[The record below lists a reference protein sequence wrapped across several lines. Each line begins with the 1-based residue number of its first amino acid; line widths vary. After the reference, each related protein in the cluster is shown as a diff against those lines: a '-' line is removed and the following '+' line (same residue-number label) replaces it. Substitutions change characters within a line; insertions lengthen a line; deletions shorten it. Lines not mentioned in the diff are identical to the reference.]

1 MRFQKI
7 CIDHFGKLSG
17 VTLEPESGLNLI
29 YGANEEGKGEE
40 ARAFAALASVGGP
53 RRRSVKHTQSRS
65 LEQGPLCSCHHLQR
79 VWEDDGLARVSL
91 LH

>member
-29 YGANEEGKGEE
+29 YGANEEGKTTLMAFLKMMFYGDKS
-40 ARAFAALASVGGP
+40 RAS
-53 RRRSVKHTQSRS
+53 
-65 LEQGPLCSCHHLQR
+65 
-79 VWEDDGLARVSL
+79 DVSKNP
-91 LH
+91 